1 MLEAAVDNGLVHRI
15 QGFVSGM
22 LCNISRFVL
31 IFLIFGVHLRR
42 YCFFLLFHMS
52 LSNSL
57 HLLVIVLIDERDF
70 ELFCVLIDRVYGPL
84 DVQIIAV
91 VNLKILRIPAKRVRL

>member
-1 MLEAAVDNGLVHRI
+1 
-15 QGFVSGM
+15 
-22 LCNISRFVL
+22 
-31 IFLIFGVHLRR
+31 
-42 YCFFLLFHMS
+42 MS

-57 HLLVIVLIDERDF
+57 HLLVLVLIDERDF